1 MDIWELPLRV
11 DALETGEANI
21 AQMYGLDASNPAF
34 DALIR
39 SANKVYRSNSLEGGI
54 IDIIEEEAELAFSG
68 QKSLDSAVS
77 SIQSRAS
84 IYIAEQG

>member
-1 MDIWELPLRV
+1 MQKYD
-11 DALETGEANI
+11 
-21 AQMYGLDASNPAF
+21 LDAPNPVF
-34 DALIR
+34 DTLIR

-77 SIQSRAS
+77 SIQSRAG